1 MASAGTDRAPSTGG
15 GGTPGPR
22 PGLDRRLRSAKIVVA
37 GSFGVG
43 KTTFVTTVSEIPPLT
58 TEAAM
63 TSASVGIDDV
73 SAVAQKTTTTVAMDF
88 GRITIDETVVLYVF
102 GTPGQ
107 ARFSFMWDDIANGA
121 LFAVVMA
128 DTRRLDECYPAVDY
142 FELRS
147 MPFIVAVNQF
157 EGSYAHDIADIREAL
172 DLAPHIPVVAID
184 ARQRESAKQAL
195 IVGLEYLLR
204 RLGA

>member
-1 MASAGTDRAPSTGG
+1 VAP
-15 GGTPGPR
+15 
-22 PGLDRRLRSAKIVVA
+22 RLGAQVRSAKIVVA

-43 KTTFVTTVSEIPPLT
+43 KTTFVGAVSEIPPLT
-58 TEAAM
+58 TEASM
-63 TSASVGIDDV
+63 TTASVGIDDA
-73 SAVAQKTTTTVAMDF
+73 SQVAQKTTTTVAMDF

-107 ARFSFMWDDIANGA
+107 ARFSFMWDDIAKGS

-147 MPFIVAVNQF
+147 MPFIIAVNEFDGAQQ
-157 EGSYAHDIADIREAL
+157 HDMADIREAL
-172 DLAPHIPVVAID
+172 DLGPDIPVIAID
-184 ARQRESAKQAL
+184 ARRRESAKLAL
-195 IVGLEYLLR
+195 ITGLEYLLR
-204 RLGA
+204 RIAHESRVTRPAPHLD